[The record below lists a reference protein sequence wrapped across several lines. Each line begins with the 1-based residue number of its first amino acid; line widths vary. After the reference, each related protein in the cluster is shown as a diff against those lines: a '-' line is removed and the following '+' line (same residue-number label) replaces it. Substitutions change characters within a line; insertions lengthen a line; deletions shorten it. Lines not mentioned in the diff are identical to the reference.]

1 MKSRNLFVLLYL
13 CQIGWAQA
21 EIYKSVDA
29 ADGHVT
35 YSSAPSKGA
44 KKLGLEQT
52 PVTPPSAQSQAAPR
66 SRSAAAP
73 RDFPKVDSGTQK
85 NRDNVRHK
93 ILDDELNAE
102 ENLLTEARQNLKA
115 GEDSPE
121 YLRDSYGRP
130 TLTPQYKA
138 KIDILRSQVS
148 LHEKNIDA
156 LKSELINLK

>member
-1 MKSRNLFVLLYL
+1 MKSCNLFVLLYL

-29 ADGHVT
+29 DGHVT

-44 KKLGLEQT
+44 QKLGFEQT
-52 PVTPPSAQSQAAPR
+52 PATTPPAQPQATPR
-66 SRSAAAP
+66 SRSETEP

-93 ILDDELNAE
+93 ILNDELNAE

-138 KIDILRSQVS
+138 K
-148 LHEKNIDA
+148 
-156 LKSELINLK
+156 